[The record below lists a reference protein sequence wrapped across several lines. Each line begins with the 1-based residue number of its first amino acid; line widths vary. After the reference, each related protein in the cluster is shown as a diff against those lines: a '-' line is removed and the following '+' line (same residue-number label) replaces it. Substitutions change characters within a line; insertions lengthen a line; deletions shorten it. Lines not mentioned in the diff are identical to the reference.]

1 MLLFYGNFMPELSI
15 IMPCL
20 NEAETLKCCIK
31 KAQLGIARN
40 NISAEIIIA
49 DNGSTDNS
57 EEIAITCGARVINVP
72 LKGYGAALAGGIA
85 AASGKYIVIGDA
97 DCSYDFSNIAPFITK
112 LRQGFDLVMGCR
124 LPTGGGSIMPGAM
137 PLKHRLLGNPLLSF
151 MGRLFFQSSITDF
164 HCGLRGFTKE
174 AVEKMDLH
182 TTGMEFAS
190 EMVIKATLL
199 KMKIAEIPITL
210 YPDGRDRSPHLRSWR
225 DGWRHLRF
233 MLMYS
238 PKWLFLWPGIILC
251 MTGGYFFARLWH
263 HPILL
268 FGNNIFL
275 GTNTYLISAMN
286 ILIGFQLIAFY
297 FFTKVFAIMAGFLPG
312 EIFLYRLFRFVKLET
327 GILTGLLVVSIGLFF
342 LLSAL
347 WEWHQYSYGNLPP
360 TINRERIIPAVTF
373 ILLGVQIIFSSFF
386 LSILGL
392 KHK

>member
-1 MLLFYGNFMPELSI
+1 MPELSI

-20 NEAETLKCCIK
+20 NESATLKCCIQ

-40 NISAEIIIA
+40 NISTEIIIA

-57 EEIAITCGARVINVP
+57 KEIARICGAKVINIP

-85 AASGKYIVIGDA
+85 AASGKYIIIGDA
-97 DCSYDFSNIAPFITK
+97 DCSYDFSNIAPFIAK

-124 LPTGGGSIMPGAM
+124 LPMGGGSIMPGAM

-151 MGRLFFQSSITDF
+151 IGRLFFQSPITDF

-199 KMKIAEIPITL
+199 KMRIAEIPITL
-210 YPDGRDRSPHLRSWR
+210 YPDGRNRPPHLRSWR

-238 PKWLFLWPGIILC
+238 PKWLFLWPGIILF

-263 HPILL
+263 NPIIL
-268 FGNNIFL
+268 FGNNISL
-275 GTNTYLISAMN
+275 GPNTYLISAMN

-312 EIFLYRLFRFVKLET
+312 EKFLYGLFRFVKLET
-327 GILTGLLVVSIGLFF
+327 GILTGLLVVSIGLIF

-347 WEWHQYSYGNLPP
+347 WEWHQYSYSSLPP
-360 TINRERIIPAVTF
+360 SINRERIIPAVTF

-392 KHK
+392 KRK